1 VNSTDILNNNRFAG
15 MGRWLLI
22 FAILIGAVT
31 IPVIAQQDNTPTDP
45 PETVKTTEPANNT
58 PTPEV
63 PTVTA
68 QQKKQPEAAPSFLE
82 VKPNPS
88 QTKAGGSV
96 RDPKSYGLWTLAP
109 ALVAILLAILLR
121 QVIPALVIGILV
133 GAYMLVPCL
142 PATDAFANSHYVI
155 AGLRLAAETYIIGVI
170 TDADSGFGKIK
181 IMVFTLMI
189 GFTVGVI
196 GRNGGTAGMVR
207 LVTGQTESTR
217 RGALTAWLGG
227 LVVFFDDYANVMIIG
242 PTMRSV
248 FDRLKIS
255 RAKLAYIIDSTAAP
269 VASLA
274 LVGTWVGT
282 EISYIN
288 SGLNQLKSTN
298 PPEFLLDVNGQ
309 MMSGMTAFIYS
320 LPFRF
325 YPILALFLVF
335 LVCLT
340 GRDFGPM
347 RKSQDKAGKK
357 VMTGGLIRSS
367 QSNEDS
373 SVMPNWWLGVIPI
386 MVLVVVTLGVLVQTG
401 MVSTAGI
408 AVMQQENTALW
419 FKISTIF
426 GEADSYIS
434 IYYGALMSAVVALIL
449 TAISRAVKL
458 KDAVDAGLEGMSRMF
473 PAIVILILAW
483 SLSAVE
489 QNLKLSEIVG
499 DQLLAAQFP
508 AHWLPLAV
516 FICSAGISFATGSS
530 WATMGI
536 LCPIAVTL
544 SVGLVADLDPANAR
558 SIFLAS
564 VGSVLAGA
572 IFGDHCSPI
581 SDTTVLSS
589 IAAECPHEEHVWT
602 QLPYA
607 LVAAVAAMA
616 FGDVMCSVYKQPWYY
631 GLGAGAFLLL
641 FVVIVFARSPKPSYE
656 MIASTS

>member
-1 VNSTDILNNNRFAG
+1 
-15 MGRWLLI
+15 M

-31 IPVIAQQDNTPTDP
+31 IPVIAQQSGTPVDP
-45 PETVKTTEPANNT
+45 PDTAQTTEPANKT
-58 PTPEV
+58 LKLPKASASPETQ
-63 PTVTA
+63 PVTS
-68 QQKKQPEAAPSFLE
+68 QQEEKNEVALSFLDE
-82 VKPNPS
+82 SSSSEATSTP
-88 QTKAGGSV
+88 

-109 ALVAILLAILLR
+109 ALAAILLAILLR

-142 PATDAFANSHYVI
+142 PATDAFADSHYVV
-155 AGLRLAAETYIIGVI
+155 AGLRLAAETFIIGVI
-170 TDADSGFGKIK
+170 TDPDSGFGKVK

-207 LVTGQTESTR
+207 LLTGQTESAR
-217 RGALTAWLGG
+217 RGALTTWLGG

-242 PTMRSV
+242 PMMRSV

-269 VASLA
+269 VASIA

-288 SGLNQLKSTN
+288 SGLTQLKNTHTT
-298 PPEFLLDVNGQ
+298 PEFLIDMNGEV
-309 MMSGMTAFIYS
+309 MSGMTAFMYS
-320 LPFRF
+320 LPYRF
-325 YPILALFLVF
+325 YPLLALFLVF

-347 RKSQDKAGKK
+347 RKSQDKASKK
-357 VMTGGLIRSS
+357 VLTNGLISES
-367 QSNEDS
+367 QREES

-386 MVLVVVTLGVLVQTG
+386 MVLVMVTLGVLVQTG
-401 MVSTAGI
+401 MVSPLGI
-408 AVMQQENTALW
+408 EVMQQENTKLW
-419 FKISTIF
+419 IKISTII
-426 GEADSYIS
+426 GAADSYIS
-434 IYYGALMSAVVALIL
+434 IYYGAIMSAVVALIL

-499 DQLLAAQFP
+499 DRLLAAQFP
-508 AHWLPLAV
+508 AHWLPLTV
-516 FICSAGISFATGSS
+516 FICAAGISFATGSS

-544 SVGLVADLDPANAR
+544 SAGLVADLEPVYAFN
-558 SIFLAS
+558 IFSAS

-589 IAAECPHEEHVWT
+589 IAADCPHEEHVWT

-607 LVAAVAAMA
+607 LVTAVAAMA

-631 GLGAGAFLLL
+631 GLGAGAFMLL
-641 FVVIVFARSPKPSYE
+641 FVVIVFARSPRPSYE